1 MIDVGQ
7 YQAVIQSNTLAQIAG
22 KEAVRLTCTVGN
34 DEIDVLIWLTEAAA
48 GIARACLKTC
58 GFKVDEQPLSDLI
71 DRPDLLKG
79 KEIPILVEE
88 WNGRLRAQI
97 VLNATPTK
105 KRVLEIEKTLRDVK
119 KSDASSPKDEP
130 LPF

>member
-7 YQAVIQSNTLAQIAG
+7 NMAVIQSNTLTQLAG
-22 KEAVRLTCTVGN
+22 KEAVRLTCTVGD

-48 GIARACLKTC
+48 GIARTCLKTC
-58 GFKVDEQPLSDLI
+58 GFRVDEQSLSDLI
-71 DRPDLLKG
+71 DKPDLLKG
-79 KEIPILVEE
+79 REIPILVEE
-88 WNGRLRAQI
+88 WNGRLQAQI

-119 KSDASSPKDEP
+119 KKDDAQKKEE